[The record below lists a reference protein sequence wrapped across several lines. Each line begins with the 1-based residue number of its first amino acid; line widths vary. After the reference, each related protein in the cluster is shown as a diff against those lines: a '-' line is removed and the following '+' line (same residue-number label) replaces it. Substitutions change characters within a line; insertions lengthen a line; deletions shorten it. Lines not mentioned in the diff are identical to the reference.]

1 MQPPEGGHNKSA
13 PPAKTGGS
21 REVIFEFA
29 PIGGS
34 VKVTAIDVLTGI
46 EVSVVGPATASSQRE
61 LERIAVQKL
70 MHRIERESGA
80 GAPPKTQEPP
90 KGGGTG
96 GGIIV

>member
-1 MQPPEGGHNKSA
+1 VQPPEGGHNKPT
-13 PPAKTGGS
+13 PPAKPGGS
-21 REVIFEFA
+21 REIIFEFT

-46 EVSVVGPATASSQRE
+46 EVAVVGPASPTSHRE
-61 LERIAVQKL
+61 LERIALQKL
-70 MHRIERESGA
+70 MHRIEREG
-80 GAPPKTQEPP
+80 GVNTTPKTDEPP